1 MPKNSTIM
9 APIELTG
16 GGNGTTNSTNSSS
29 SSSTTN
35 AAAPLQQVLA
45 DLLVKVKDMSF
56 GGELLPSSVRFELD
70 QLELELLEGDITQKG
85 YDKKRAKL
93 LMPYAAEL
101 VLKMNGGGGGGGGE
115 GSGGSSSIERE
126 MGQHEALSSV
136 AGVKVKSEKIRIQRK
151 KNREDANANRYHSG
165 KFKRIKMGSE

>member
-1 MPKNSTIM
+1 M
-9 APIELTG
+9 APIELT

-35 AAAPLQQVLA
+35 ATAPLQQVLA
-45 DLLVKVKDMSF
+45 DLLVKFKDMSF

-101 VLKMNGGGGGGGGE
+101 VLKMNGSGGGGGE

-165 KFKRIKMGSE
+165 KFKRIKMGSD